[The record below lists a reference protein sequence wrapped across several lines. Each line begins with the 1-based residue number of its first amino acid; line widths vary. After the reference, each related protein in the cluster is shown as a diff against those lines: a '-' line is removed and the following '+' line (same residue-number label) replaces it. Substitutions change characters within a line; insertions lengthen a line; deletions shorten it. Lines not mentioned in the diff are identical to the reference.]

1 MIGNPGGM
9 TLTEVLITIFII
21 TIGLVAV
28 ATGMLLATAGV
39 AAGQQQ
45 TTAAFLTEQRLEDIK
60 AFALSTTDSAQG
72 WTNVT
77 SANFP
82 AEAYNS
88 ITNYPTYR
96 RTTTITTPVGSTTI
110 KQVTVSVFWFP
121 VGIAATTAERSV
133 TATFILSS
141 RS

>member
-1 MIGNPGGM
+1 ARGM
-9 TLTEVLITIFII
+9 TIVEILIAVFII

-28 ATGMLLATAGV
+28 ATGMMLATAGV

-45 TTAAFLTEQRLEDIK
+45 TTAAFLVEQQLEDIK
-60 AFALSTTDSAQG
+60 AFALSTNSLQG

-88 ITNYPTYR
+88 IVNYPTYR
-96 RTTTITTPVGSTTI
+96 RTTTITTPVGSTTT

-121 VGIAATTAERSV
+121 VA
-133 TATFILSS
+133 
-141 RS
+141 

>member
-1 MIGNPGGM
+1 MTTNARGM
-9 TLTEVLITIFII
+9 TIVEILIAVFII

-45 TTAAFLTEQRLEDIK
+45 TTAVFLTEQRLEDIK
-60 AFALSTTDSAQG
+60 AFALSTDSAQG
-72 WTNVT
+72 WANVT

-88 ITNYPTYR
+88 IANYPTYR
-96 RTTTITTPVGSTTI
+96 RTTTITTPVGSTTTT
-110 KQVTVSVFWFP
+110 QVTVSVFWFP

-133 TATFILSS
+133 TATIILSS